1 MIINKIV
8 IISIEVNVLIF
19 TFFDHDYQNKNSK
32 RKAMDENMKDI
43 HDNTKLKKKIEEF
56 NVFFVEI
63 LQIYSK
69 EKKKTGE
76 HKKGVQ

>member
-1 MIINKIV
+1 MIINEIV

-19 TFFDHDYQNKNSK
+19 TFFDHDYQNESSK
-32 RKAMDENMKDI
+32 RKAMDQNMKDI

-63 LQIYSK
+63 LQICL
-69 EKKKTGE
+69 
-76 HKKGVQ
+76 